1 MRANV
6 LGYTYKRDA
15 SGARQIRSDKAF
27 KAVDKHHRGNKED
40 TSVCLNCAKPRCTGR
55 CADIM
60 CSKK

>member
-6 LGYTYKRDA
+6 LGYTYKREA
-15 SGARQIRSDKAF
+15 SGASQIRSDKAF
-27 KAVDKHHRGNKED
+27 KADTHHRGNNED
-40 TSVCLNCAKPRCTGR
+40 ASVCLNCTKPRCTGR